1 MIMSEARET
10 CPPASSDPPLG
21 QVLGDQAF
29 DLFLDARATLASRA
43 NNEGVML
50 SS

>member
-1 MIMSEARET
+1 MIMSEARGI
-10 CPPASSDPPLG
+10 CLPAGGDPPLG

-29 DLFLDARATLASRA
+29 DLFLDARVTLASRV
-43 NNEGVML
+43 NNEGVTL